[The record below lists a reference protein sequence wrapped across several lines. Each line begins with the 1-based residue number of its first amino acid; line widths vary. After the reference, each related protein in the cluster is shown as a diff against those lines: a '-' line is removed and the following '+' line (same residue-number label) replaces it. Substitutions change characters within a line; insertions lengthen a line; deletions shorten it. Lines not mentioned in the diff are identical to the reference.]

1 VSRYLGLFG
10 DHIVPAILFRY
21 TQELRRPD
29 LLNSKGKPLITKA
42 RLETVWTR
50 LADRLATVVADTSM
64 VTITPEYAGHFYD
77 LYIHGKEN
85 AKLTGDRMKLL
96 MLTLPFMARDLIAPE
111 VYIQRLSRVYTIFI
125 TNLYHIQV
133 TLINAAIDRAKP
145 GSRLYGLP
153 HVTDPSDDVVEVLIE
168 CMDWNIFSRRSKQTA
183 DGLADLHGCAVRL
196 LDLLKRKL
204 PDKSGEKSGWN
215 FEKAHSIL
223 HKVREIVMWGNSD
236 NTSCQSPEH
245 AHIDLI
251 KAVASCTNNKDVF
264 MCILRFHARRGY
276 LQHYRTLLLELEG
289 DGGADTDS
297 ENSSEAG
304 SGSSDSYA
312 RDSSLLKDRNFNV
325 ACEAGIRYPAYET
338 MCKREQQFIRIS
350 VLL

>member
-1 VSRYLGLFG
+1 MSRYLGLFG
-10 DHIVPAILFRY
+10 DHIVPAILYRY

-29 LLNSKGKPLITKA
+29 LLNSKGKPLITKT
-42 RLETVWTR
+42 RLETDRTR

-168 CMDWNIFSRRSKQTA
+168 CMDCRMSLVF
-183 DGLADLHGCAVRL
+183 L
-196 LDLLKRKL
+196 
-204 PDKSGEKSGWN
+204 
-215 FEKAHSIL
+215 
-223 HKVREIVMWGNSD
+223 
-236 NTSCQSPEH
+236 
-245 AHIDLI
+245 
-251 KAVASCTNNKDVF
+251 TN
-264 MCILRFHARRGY
+264 G
-276 LQHYRTLLLELEG
+276 T
-289 DGGADTDS
+289 
-297 ENSSEAG
+297 
-304 SGSSDSYA
+304 
-312 RDSSLLKDRNFNV
+312 
-325 ACEAGIRYPAYET
+325 
-338 MCKREQQFIRIS
+338 RIS
-350 VLL
+350 GVYLS

>member
-1 VSRYLGLFG
+1 MLKRPEFKPSDIDDDLHRRVASAVHSRYIKKFDMREGSRDG
-10 DHIVPAILFRY
+10 D
-21 TQELRRPD
+21 Q
-29 LLNSKGKPLITKA
+29 GKPLITKA

-125 TNLYHIQV
+125 TTLYHIQV

-204 PDKSGEKSGWN
+204 PE
-215 FEKAHSIL
+215 F
-223 HKVREIVMWGNSD
+223 RY
-236 NTSCQSPEH
+236 C
-245 AHIDLI
+245 
-251 KAVASCTNNKDVF
+251 
-264 MCILRFHARRGY
+264 Y
-276 LQHYRTLLLELEG
+276 
-289 DGGADTDS
+289 
-297 ENSSEAG
+297 
-304 SGSSDSYA
+304 
-312 RDSSLLKDRNFNV
+312 SLYHN
-325 ACEAGIRYPAYET
+325 YT
-338 MCKREQQFIRIS
+338 
-350 VLL
+350 